1 MFPCFRISPVQ
12 LSDSGVYTCLAR
24 SQAGLAELSYNVQV
38 QGTFTAHPVL
48 ALTQWLMWYFGSELD
63 FLCVWSTV
71 PPGVDHVEP
80 VEPVTVVQGSLVT
93 LTCEAR
99 GVPPPTLTWIKDGQP
114 LSLHRNLLLDG
125 QETRLQL
132 PDVAPSDAGLY
143 SCVASN
149 QAGSSTKSFNL
160 TVLGNPTAIWICDF
174 HSKSLNIWA
183 KKLLVSSPEPPK
195 ISSSS
200 SPEELTIAVNSPLE
214 LECSAVG
221 VPPPTLTW
229 LKDGH
234 PLEGADIVQ
243 QDGHFVRISKVQVS
257 FLKVD

>member
-1 MFPCFRISPVQ
+1 MTINPLLIFPVT
-12 LSDSGVYTCLAR
+12 DTY
-24 SQAGLAELSYNVQV
+24 
-38 QGTFTAHPVL
+38 H
-48 ALTQWLMWYFGSELD
+48 FGFEG
-63 FLCVWSTV
+63 FILCVFPSV

-160 TVLGNPTAIWICDF
+160 TVLGKPKTICIF
-174 HSKSLNIWA
+174 NFKSQC
-183 KKLLVSSPEPPK
+183 KLLRLLTQNVLLFNPEPPK
-195 ISSSS
+195 ISSTS
-200 SPEELTIAVNSPLE
+200 SPEELTIALNSPLE

-221 VPPPTLTW
+221 VPPPSLSW
-229 LKDGH
+229 LKDGR
-234 PLEGADIVQ
+234 PLEAADIVQ
-243 QDGHFVRISKVQVS
+243 QDGHFVRISKVQVNFKWTIS
-257 FLKVD
+257 HSIAT